1 MILKQLYIV
10 RHGETQYNLER
21 KVQGRGV
28 DAPLNEKGLLQS
40 RAFYE
45 RYKHENF
52 DKIYVSSL
60 QRTYQSVELFI
71 RQGVPYTRLEGLDE
85 ISWGNK
91 EGLPFLP
98 EAHSHY
104 LATVEAWQRGEL
116 DTKIGGGES
125 PNEVMLRQKQAMEHI
140 LSQEHEQKVLVCMHG
155 RAIRILVCWLL
166 GYPLHYMDN
175 FGHSN
180 LGLYVLNY
188 SNGLFSLVRSNDI
201 GHLAELD
208 LFASQKG

>member
-1 MILKQLYIV
+1 MKQLYIV

-28 DAPLNEKGLLQS
+28 DAPLNETGRLQS
-40 RAFYE
+40 LAFYE
-45 RYKHENF
+45 RYKSEAF
-52 DKIYVSSL
+52 DRVYVSTL
-60 QRTYQSVELFI
+60 QRTQQSVEQFI
-71 RQGVPYTRLEGLDE
+71 AGGIPYTKLEGLDE

-125 PNEVMLRQKQAMEHI
+125 PNEVMRRQREAIQHI
-140 LSQEHEQKVLVCMHG
+140 LSQEDERKVLVCMHG

-166 GYPLHYMDN
+166 GYPLQYMDN

-180 LGLYVLNY
+180 LGLYIVHYNH
-188 SNGLFSLVRSNDI
+188 GRFSLVTSNETS
-201 GHLAELD
+201 HLVNLP
-208 LFASQKG
+208 LMVSQKL